1 MLRHDRVVWL
11 HKTERKDLKATN
23 PAGLK
28 RVKFPW
34 GQNILTDATR
44 HKTRKEKGHPLSSF
58 LQKLQKVSEI
68 NSPKYK
74 ASI

>member
-11 HKTERKDLKATN
+11 RKTERKDLKATH

-44 HKTRKEKGHPLSSF
+44 HKTRKEKGHPPQQF
-58 LQKLQKVSEI
+58 PAKITKGQ
-68 NSPKYK
+68 
-74 ASI
+74 

>member
-11 HKTERKDLKATN
+11 RKTERKDLKETH

-44 HKTRKEKGHPLSSF
+44 HETRKEKGHPPQQF
-58 LQKLQKVSEI
+58 PAKITKGQ
-68 NSPKYK
+68 
-74 ASI
+74 